1 MTNWLVRIGNWFL
14 GKAEEVEQLDSAMK
28 AIVNQQTKRAFYL
41 GAGVGIVVTAGL
53 VRLLG

>member
-28 AIVNQQTKRAFYL
+28 TIVNRQTKRAFYL
-41 GAGVGIVVTAGL
+41 GAGVGILVTAGL